1 MHHSTKFNINRGK
14 KAVGTALIRDYYASI
29 HAEIGVAVVVD
40 LDDDNVFV
48 YVNEPREPMK
58 VKNSA
63 YYSFEKNMDVDEAF
77 ECTSGKNIC
86 IYAL

>member
-1 MHHSTKFNINRGK
+1 M
-14 KAVGTALIRDYYASI
+14 
-29 HAEIGVAVVVD
+29 EVD

-58 VKNSA
+58 VNNSA